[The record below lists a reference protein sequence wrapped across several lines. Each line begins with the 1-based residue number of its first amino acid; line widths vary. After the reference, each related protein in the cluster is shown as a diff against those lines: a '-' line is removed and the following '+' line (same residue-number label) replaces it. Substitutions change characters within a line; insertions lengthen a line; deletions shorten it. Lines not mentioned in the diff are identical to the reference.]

1 MILILV
7 WTPPIAFGMDTL
19 RVSECTYHQ
28 RSPGT
33 VEGVPLFMDMWR
45 QGCTTI
51 SFLQYAENA
60 QVYFQYSPCTSYN
73 LKTWASGTVPAGAQE
88 LSSYYQKSWGRWKQ
102 TERFQFQEN
111 EFWVGRGGGG
121 DVNGTTLWCGEGS
134 SLACGLPT
142 NTSRVAAQGQI
153 SHENAPPPNPQL
165 VRACL

>member
-73 LKTWASGTVPAGAQE
+73 LKTWSSEPCRQGHKSYPRIIKKVGDDGNRPNASNSTRTSFGLVEAGVE
-88 LSSYYQKSWGRWKQ
+88 
-102 TERFQFQEN
+102 
-111 EFWVGRGGGG
+111 V
-121 DVNGTTLWCGEGS
+121 
-134 SLACGLPT
+134 
-142 NTSRVAAQGQI
+142 
-153 SHENAPPPNPQL
+153 
-165 VRACL
+165 